1 MDKLE
6 DGKYEIGKGIVELN
20 GIIFRL
26 SFPEQGEERIIR
38 DSEYERLTGRY

>member
-26 SFPEQGEERIIR
+26 SFPEQGGASAGL
-38 DSEYERLTGRY
+38 DT